1 MTIDR
6 TLWLDVSKPGSQGVL
21 YSRQGEKNI
30 YRLTVHL
37 RESSKALTV
46 ESGSAVFRAKKPDG
60 TIVFSPGDI
69 RDGALVFVFPV
80 QTFSVAGLF
89 QAEADVYGENKE
101 LLYSPCFDLFV
112 EPKAVGDDEIESK
125 DDFTALETAMTE
137 YGQAKEEIQSILS
150 DTEDT
155 FARAEEAIKNA
166 NDAAESLEGMTV
178 SQTVVEYGQPVSADV
193 SKDPETGAYH
203 ISIQTQSGP
212 QGKPGAPG
220 AKGDPGAPGAKGD
233 PGSPGAKG
241 DPGKNY
247 TILGPAYLTLEEL
260 SLNVPNPN
268 EGDQYNVGISPPYR
282 VYRWTGEVWEDQ
294 GTVQGPAGLDAPQIN
309 DDEALSTNPWS
320 GLKTQEE
327 IAKVEGKIYHCSA
340 QDLES
345 MTQGQQAELYTQGYR
360 AIKTENNGTVVLL
373 GLGSDGSLEWLG
385 CNQPRGNLLDNPDF
399 AIAQAGYGAKHGN
412 QIYVADRWMGLNTAS
427 AQYADGMVNVTDDG
441 SGNCAVVQ
449 AMDSGEGGEFTV
461 NADIT
466 PPSGGKWKIIV
477 FNLETGM
484 PVVIFS
490 SNGDE
495 TKTPILNATVPPNIK
510 IWVGLYL
517 TVEAPNGMGIVG
529 NARLLRGSYTSKT
542 LPPLK
547 ELGYADSYIECSRYF
562 NVESLYTC
570 STGDNNSFSIHI
582 PFRIPMRVI
591 PTTSV
596 FSTITG
602 AEGYADVLDGSEWKQ
617 IVVYSEPY
625 QNGVRVFGTSNGA
638 NQLVKFKISSSAD
651 L

>member
-89 QAEADVYGENKE
+89 QAEADVYGVNKD
-101 LLYSPCFDLFV
+101 LLYSPCFDMFV

-150 DTEDT
+150 EAEDT
-155 FARAEEAIKNA
+155 FARAEEAIGNA
-166 NDAAESLEGMTV
+166 NDAAESLEGMTI

-212 QGKPGAPG
+212 QGKQGPDGEPGEPG
-220 AKGDPGAPGAKGD
+220 QKGDRGEPGPKGE
-233 PGSPGAKG
+233 
-241 DPGKNY
+241 PGKNY

-268 EGDQYNVGISPPYR
+268 EGDQYNVGISPPYH
-282 VYRWTGEVWEDQ
+282 VYRWTGEAWEDQ
-294 GTVQGPAGLDAPQIN
+294 GTVQGPAGQDAPQIN

-327 IAKVEGKIYHCSA
+327 IAKVEGKIYPCTA
-340 QDLES
+340 QSLEEMS
-345 MTQGQQAELYTQGYR
+345 QEQQAEIYAQGYR

-373 GLGSDGSLEWLG
+373 GLSADGSLEWLG
-385 CNQPRGNLLDNPDF
+385 CNQPRGSRLDNGNF
-399 AIAQAGYGAKHGN
+399 AIAQAGHGGMHGT
-412 QIYVADRWMGLNTAS
+412 QKYACDRWFTENSATINHSSGILTFDAAIQQRVSTTLSGYITIAVCMGDGTIRVAAGDASENVVGTEFYYDAAGNTFIVQPS
-427 AQYADGMVNVTDDG
+427 IG
-441 SGNCAVVQ
+441 SLKWAAVY
-449 AMDSGEGGEFTV
+449 
-461 NADIT
+461 N
-466 PPSGGKWKIIV
+466 
-477 FNLETGM
+477 
-484 PVVIFS
+484 
-490 SNGDE
+490 
-495 TKTPILNATVPPNIK
+495 
-510 IWVGLYL
+510 
-517 TVEAPNGMGIVG
+517 
-529 NARLLRGSYTSKT
+529 GSYSVKT
-542 LPPLK
+542 LPPWEEPDYVA
-547 ELGYADSYIECSRYF
+547 ELQKCQYFYGEDILNCWLPVHNPSLNAYALLVTY
-562 NVESLYTC
+562 
-570 STGDNNSFSIHI
+570 
-582 PFRIPMRVI
+582 PKMRVA
-591 PTTSV
+591 PTIELTAS
-596 FSTITG
+596 
-602 AEGYADVLDGSEWKQ
+602 DGVIAS
-617 IVVYSEPY
+617 VVYQSALMLYVTGVENPVV
-625 QNGVRVFGTSNGA
+625 NGIKR
-638 NQLVKFKISSSAD
+638 IAD

>member
-21 YSRQGEKNI
+21 YARQGEKNI

-80 QTFSVAGLF
+80 QTFAVAGLF
-89 QAEADVYGENKE
+89 QAEADVYGVNKE

-150 DTEDT
+150 GAEDT
-155 FARAEEAIKNA
+155 FNRAEEAIKNA
-166 NDAAESLEGMTV
+166 NDAAESLEGMTI

-212 QGKPGAPG
+212 QGKPGEPG
-220 AKGDPGAPGAKGD
+220 AKGDPGTPGAKGD
-233 PGSPGAKG
+233 PGEPGAKG

-247 TILGPAYLTLEEL
+247 TILGQAYLTLEEL

-268 EGDQYNVGISPPYR
+268 EGDQYNVGISPPYH
-282 VYRWTGEVWEDQ
+282 VYRWTGDAWEDQ

-309 DDEALSTNPWS
+309 DDEALPTNPWS

-327 IAKVEGKIYHCSA
+327 IAKVEGKIYPCTA
-340 QDLES
+340 QALEAMS
-345 MTQGQQAELYTQGYR
+345 QEQQAELYVQGYR

-373 GLGSDGSLEWLG
+373 GLGSDGSLAWQG
-385 CNQPRGNLLDNPDF
+385 CNQGRTNLLDNPDF
-399 AIAQAGYGAKHGN
+399 AVAQAGYGGLHGA
-412 QIYVADRWMGLNTAS
+412 QKYAADRWLIVNEPGATLSVSWVGNGIKILSTGGAS
-427 AQYADGMVNVTDDG
+427 TISQR
-441 SGNCAVVQ
+441 
-449 AMDSGEGGEFTV
+449 F
-461 NADIT
+461 
-466 PPSGGKWKIIV
+466 
-477 FNLETGM
+477 
-484 PVVIFS
+484 
-490 SNGDE
+490 
-495 TKTPILNATVPPNIK
+495 PPNSLK
-510 IWVGLYL
+510 SLGDL
-517 TVEAPNGMGIVG
+517 TCVFYTDGGVVFRDIGQYVDVIDYVDFLIDVG
-529 NARLLRGSYTSKT
+529 NEVTVYGAAIYRGSYTPKT
-542 LPPLK
+542 LPPWEVPDYTA
-547 ELGYADSYIECSRYF
+547 ELAKCQRRYF
-562 NVESLYTC
+562 RTIDGRQAGYTMYCQGATVLYGGIKFPVEMRTTPTISSITC
-570 STGDNNSFSIHI
+570 TDLFTATDTTTGLAAQLVSTQGFCA
-582 PFRIPMRVI
+582 
-591 PTTSV
+591 
-596 FSTITG
+596 ITG
-602 AEGYADVLDGSEWKQ
+602 VNGNIGN
-617 IVVYSEPY
+617 VYSVGFE
-625 QNGVRVFGTSNGA
+625 A
-638 NQLVKFKISSSAD
+638 CAD
-651 L
+651 D

>member
-89 QAEADVYGENKE
+89 QAEADVYGVNKD
-101 LLYSPCFDLFV
+101 LLYSPCFDMFV

-150 DTEDT
+150 EAEDT
-155 FARAEEAIKNA
+155 FARAEEAIGNA
-166 NDAAESLEGMTV
+166 NDAAESLEGMTI

-212 QGKPGAPG
+212 QGKPGEPG
-220 AKGDPGAPGAKGD
+220 AKGDPGEPGAKGD
-233 PGSPGAKG
+233 PGEPGAKG

-268 EGDQYNVGISPPYR
+268 EGDQYNVGISPPYH
-282 VYRWTGEVWEDQ
+282 VYRWTGEAWEDQ
-294 GTVQGPAGLDAPQIN
+294 GTVQGPAGQDAPQIN

-327 IAKVEGKIYHCSA
+327 IAKVEGKIYPCTA
-340 QDLES
+340 QALEDMS
-345 MTQGQQAELYTQGYR
+345 QEQQAELYVQGYR

-385 CNQPRGNLLDNPDF
+385 CNQPRGNLLDNPNF
-399 AIAQAGYGAKHGN
+399 AVAQAGYGGMHGT
-412 QIYVADRWMGLNTAS
+412 QVYAADRWEKTDGNATLSAAQGGGLTIAVSQPGHIYQKIPTVEPGKVYTIAASINGMVYTAS
-427 AQYADGMVNVTDDG
+427 EAWPENGTGLLLGFPGGTIYADPDFGCVIYFAST
-441 SGNCAVVQ
+441 
-449 AMDSGEGGEFTV
+449 
-461 NADIT
+461 
-466 PPSGGKWKIIV
+466 
-477 FNLETGM
+477 FN
-484 PVVIFS
+484 IQ
-490 SNGDE
+490 
-495 TKTPILNATVPPNIK
+495 
-510 IWVGLYL
+510 WV
-517 TVEAPNGMGIVG
+517 
-529 NARLLRGSYTSKT
+529 RLLSGSYTPKT
-542 LPPLK
+542 LPPWETPTYMT
-547 ELGYADSYIECSRYF
+547 ELVKCLGRYQIVYVSLFAQNIYQAYAPRF
-562 NVESLYTC
+562 NTLVAMMGTPTVTLYTTDKQTQGFLSRGDGTDEPASVNAVNITNTGC
-570 STGDNNSFSIHI
+570 NIQSTAGNFVAGKQYNGFIAFS
-582 PFRIPMRVI
+582 
-591 PTTSV
+591 
-596 FSTITG
+596 
-602 AEGYADVLDGSEWKQ
+602 Y
-617 IVVYSEPY
+617 
-625 QNGVRVFGTSNGA
+625 
-638 NQLVKFKISSSAD
+638 D